1 MTTLVIPLKIK
12 KEMKQVSAS
21 LGISTSDLML
31 KSVLY
36 FMKKIKD
43 RIDLKSE
50 MDSWELAS
58 MEDWAKF
65 EKSIYYILSS

>member
-1 MTTLVIPLKIK
+1 
-12 KEMKQVSAS
+12 MKQVSAS

-65 EKSIYYILSS
+65 EKSI